1 MPERRW
7 WAAIAVTAGLAM
19 AGCKGQ
25 QGGGTVQSTGEQLY
39 AANCATCHGDNGKG
53 LGQYPTII
61 GKADLLG
68 GDYARTVI
76 REGRNDMPSFAGK
89 LSQQQIDE
97 IVDYVA
103 TLHD

>member
-1 MPERRW
+1 MLQRW
-7 WAAIAVTAGLAM
+7 RWAAVAVSAGLAVV
-19 AGCKGQ
+19 ACKGQ
-25 QGGGTVQSTGEQLY
+25 QGAGTVQTTGERLY
-39 AANCATCHGDNGKG
+39 LGNCATCHGTNGKG

-61 GKADLLG
+61 GKADLLN

-76 REGRNDMPSFAGK
+76 AEGRNNMPSFAAK

>member
-1 MPERRW
+1 M
-7 WAAIAVTAGLAM
+7 VVGAGLMVVA
-19 AGCKGQ
+19 CKGQ
-25 QGGGTVQSTGEQLY
+25 QGGGTVQNTGERLY
-39 AANCATCHGDNGKG
+39 LANCATCHGDNGKG

-61 GKADLLG
+61 GKADILG
-68 GDYARTVI
+68 GDYARTVVA
-76 REGRNDMPSFAGK
+76 EGRNLMPAFGGK